1 MSDTL
6 ESELESEFGMFG
18 IDISGNIAVLEKLKS
33 ICSNH
38 GLTCDSIIAKWFTYN
53 NKSGQVITPD
63 ILDDFEKKL
72 AVSEKT
78 AKKVVAKNTYN
89 SSTINQIIS
98 EVSVNFED
106 TGPEDYSND
115 IGYGHDSSNIGG
127 EENVIGS
134 YATTPKSHETNKR
147 LHTTPDEPVFNKR
160 GPEFAPHFNKFS
172 PVSMSPAIT
181 TPSLKYESRT
191 GKGDVICCFGIHEKV
206 PHNWKGCAEDI
217 VITPFSDC
225 NVPSQYKY
233 MFQKLQDKANVLN
246 EMITALSVQ
255 MKENL
260 LLDEYENVLT
270 QTQEDITI
278 SGRICCD
285 SVGRL
290 NSKSILLEGSIETSG
305 GQQIPLE
312 LGDVSN
318 YSLFPG
324 QIVAIRGRNG
334 TGAKVHPSS
343 IYCGSRLPFYSA
355 TKKDMKINEGNFSLY
370 AACGPYATND
380 TETLS
385 YTPLENL
392 MEVIQKEKPDV
403 LIMLGPFVDIKH
415 PLIQTGKIDFTY
427 DELFLFVCNMVTS
440 TIKSLGTEVIF
451 IPSQRDICHHCVYPQ
466 PPFKEEPT
474 RRIRMMPDPCTI
486 MINDVSIGITS
497 TDILFHLGAEEVSSF
512 TVRTDRLGRLADH
525 LLKQQCYYPLY
536 PTSEEVNLE
545 YEQFGNYCFMPF
557 TPDILLVPSDL
568 RYFAKNVDG
577 CLCVNPGRLVKGQ
590 TGGSFLKLLVKPQK
604 CENTNW
610 SSVVDNSIA
619 QIVRI

>member
-1 MSDTL
+1 MPSSL
-6 ESELESEFGMFG
+6 ESELETEFGLFG

-33 ICSNH
+33 ICTNH
-38 GLTCDSIIAKWFTYN
+38 SLTCDSIIAKWFTYN
-53 NKSGQVITPD
+53 NKSGQIITPD

-72 AVSEKT
+72 STSEKS
-78 AKKVVAKNTYN
+78 AKKIISKNTYN
-89 SSTINQIIS
+89 SSTIHQIIPEFNYGDIKQDS
-98 EVSVNFED
+98 FDVDVDGGDED
-106 TGPEDYSND
+106 TED
-115 IGYGHDSSNIGG
+115 GM
-127 EENVIGS
+127 IGS
-134 YATTPKSHETNKR
+134 YATTPRSHETSKR

-160 GPEFAPHFNKFS
+160 GPDFTPLHKFS
-172 PVSMSPAIT
+172 PVSMSPAIM

-191 GKGDVICCFGIHEKV
+191 GKGDVICCYGIHEKV
-206 PHNWKGCAEDI
+206 SHDWLGCAKGI
-217 VITPFSDC
+217 VVTPFSDC
-225 NVPSQYKY
+225 NVPKRYKY
-233 MFQKLQDKANVLN
+233 MFQKLQDKANMLN
-246 EMITALSVQ
+246 EMITALSLQ

-260 LLDEYENVLT
+260 LLDEYENVTT
-270 QTQEDITI
+270 QTQEDITLA
-278 SGRICCD
+278 GRICCD

-290 NSKSILLEGSIETSG
+290 NSKSIILEGSMDTSG
-305 GQQIPLE
+305 GQQIPIDM
-312 LGDVSN
+312 GDVPN

-324 QIVAIRGRNG
+324 QIVAIRGKNS
-334 TGAKVHPSS
+334 TGSKIHPSS
-343 IYCGSRLPFYSA
+343 IYCGTRLPFYSA
-355 TKKDMKINEGNFSLY
+355 TKKDLKIDEENFTLY

-380 TETLS
+380 TEILS

-392 MEVIQKEKPDV
+392 MEIIQKEKPDV

-415 PLIQTGKIDFTY
+415 PLIQTGKIDFTF
-427 DELFLFVCNMVTS
+427 DELFLFICNMVT
-440 TIKSLGTEVIF
+440 TTVKGLKTEVIF
-451 IPSQRDICHHCVYPQ
+451 VPSQRDVCHDCIYPQ
-466 PPFKEEPT
+466 PPFKDDPT
-474 RRIRMMPDPCTI
+474 QRIKMMPDPCTI
-486 MINDVSIGITS
+486 MINDVSIGLTS

-512 TVRTDRLGRLADH
+512 IVRTDRLGRLADH

-590 TGGSFLKLLVKPQK
+590 TGGSFLKLNVKPQK
-604 CENTNW
+604 SENTNW

>member
-1 MSDTL
+1 MPSEL
-6 ESELESEFGMFG
+6 ESELETEFGLFG
-18 IDISGNIAVLEKLKS
+18 IDISGNIAVLDKLRD
-33 ICSNH
+33 ICTNH
-38 GLTCDSIIAKWFTYN
+38 NLTCESVIAKWFTYN

-72 AVSEKT
+72 STSEKSG
-78 AKKVVAKNTYN
+78 KKVIAKNTYN
-89 SSTINQIIS
+89 SSTINQIIP
-98 EVSVNFED
+98 EVSYD
-106 TGPEDYSND
+106 D
-115 IGYGHDSSNIGG
+115 IKP
-127 EENVIGS
+127 ENVSMEGNEEDNEDGMIGS
-134 YATTPKSHETNKR
+134 YASTPRSHETSKR
-147 LHTTPDEPVFNKR
+147 FHTTPDEHVFCKR
-160 GPEFAPHFNKFS
+160 GPDFTPRHKFS

-191 GKGDVICCFGIHEKV
+191 GKGDVICCFNINEKV
-206 PHNWKGCAEDI
+206 RHDWKGCGQKI
-217 VITPFSDC
+217 VVTPFSDC
-225 NVPSQYKY
+225 NVPKQYKY
-233 MFQKLQDKANVLN
+233 MFQKLQDKANMLN
-246 EMITALSVQ
+246 EMITALSLQ
-255 MKENL
+255 MKDNL
-260 LLDEYENVLT
+260 MLDEFENVVR
-270 QTQEDITI
+270 QAQEDITVA
-278 SGRICCD
+278 GRVCCD

-290 NSKSILLEGSIETSG
+290 NSKSILLEGSMETSG

-312 LGDVSN
+312 MGAVSN

-324 QIVAIRGRNG
+324 QIVAMRGKNSSG
-334 TGAKVHPSS
+334 TKIHPSS
-343 IYCGSRLPFYSA
+343 IYSGTRLPFYSA
-355 TKKDMKINEGNFSLY
+355 TKKDLKVDEGNFTLY
-370 AACGPYATND
+370 ATCGPYATND

-392 MEVIQKEKPDV
+392 LEVIQNEKPDV
-403 LIMLGPFVDIKH
+403 LIMLGPFVDVKH

-427 DELFLFVCNMVTS
+427 EELFIFVCNMVTS
-440 TIKSLGTEVIF
+440 AAKGLKTEVIF
-451 IPSQRDICHHCVYPQ
+451 VPSQRDICHDCVYPQ
-466 PPFKEEPT
+466 PAFKDEPT
-474 RRIRMMPDPCTI
+474 KRIKMMPDPCTL
-486 MINDVSIGITS
+486 MINDVSVGLTS

-590 TGGSFLKLLVKPQK
+590 TGGSFLKLHVKPQK
-604 CENTNW
+604 TENTSV
-610 SSVVDNSIA
+610 SSVVSKSVA